1 MSTRLLVLY
10 TIARDHRVFPPM
22 MAVLLACDDSIESD
36 IPTRLGARAAKN
48 PARYTDGRLD
58 T

>member
-22 MAVLLACDDSIESD
+22 MAVLLVCDDSIESD
-36 IPTRLGARAAKN
+36 IPTRLGAREAKS
-48 PARYTDGRLD
+48 RVGYTDDRPC